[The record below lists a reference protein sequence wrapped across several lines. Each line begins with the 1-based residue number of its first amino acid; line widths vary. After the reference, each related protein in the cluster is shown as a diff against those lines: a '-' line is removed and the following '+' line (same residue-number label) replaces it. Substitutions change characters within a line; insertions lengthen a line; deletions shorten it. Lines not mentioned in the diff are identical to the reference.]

1 MKKAVGLL
9 LVLMMVA
16 GATLGAAPKSTLPVL
31 RVAVIPVLSGI
42 PVPYIM
48 SKGWDVDAGF
58 KIEPIVFSSGA
69 PMNEALVANLWDLGI
84 MSAAGVVAVANYDA
98 LCIGDTSDSVGG
110 LGIFI
115 RPNSPINKVKGV
127 NPTFPN
133 LLGDPA
139 SVRGKTIL
147 VPTGTISQ
155 LHVLTWLEKIGL
167 KDKDV
172 KMVHME
178 FPQAYQAFLS
188 GQGDIVALNPPF
200 CYMALDNGWTNTAS
214 MEELEIGLHDSVF
227 ANKKTFKDKKEYI
240 VKFMQLLYRAGA
252 DLQKDRAL
260 KEKTLSDWYAA
271 NGSTVDA
278 SIVKQE
284 AVKAIYTLDDAK
296 KMGVG
301 KTLKTTAQFFARIGR
316 LQVEKLPVFE
326 VNVTDEI
333 LKLITK

>member
-1 MKKAVGLL
+1 MAIALTGIFSPVF
-9 LVLMMVA
+9 
-16 GATLGAAPKSTLPVL
+16 AAPKSGLPVL

-48 SKGWDVDAGF
+48 SKGWDVENGF
-58 KIEPIVFSSGA
+58 KIEPVVFSSGA

-84 MSAAGVVAVANYDA
+84 MSAAGVFAVANYDA

-110 LGIFI
+110 LGVFV
-115 RPNSPINKVKGV
+115 RPSSPVAKVKGV
-127 NPTFPN
+127 NPTYPT

-147 VPTGTISQ
+147 CPTGTISQ

-178 FPQAYQAFLS
+178 FPQAYQAFIA

-200 CYMALDNGWTNTAS
+200 CYMAEDKGWINTAS
-214 MEELEIGLHDSVF
+214 MEELDIGLHDSVF
-227 ANKKTFKDKKEYI
+227 ANKKTYKEKQVHI
-240 VKFMQLLYRAGA
+240 VNFMKLLYRAGA
-252 DLQKDRAL
+252 DLQKDRGL
-260 KEKTLSDWYAA
+260 KEKVLSDWYAT
-271 NGSTVDA
+271 NGSTVDP

-284 AVKAIYTLDDAK
+284 AVKAIYTLEDAK

-301 KTLKTTAQFFARIGR
+301 KTLRTTAEFFARIGR
-316 LQVEKLPVFE
+316 LQTEKLPVFD
-326 VNVTDEI
+326 VNITDEI
-333 LKLITK
+333 LKSLTK